1 MPLEL
6 PPVSWG
12 RDLLDYLWEIGPT
25 KKDGPIEAVDLVA
38 WEHLLGIEWQPYQS
52 RLLIK
57 LSKAYLGES
66 FAATKREAP
75 CPWPE
80 FESKWRW
87 ARNQKAEKSLDR
99 EERRLERKAKKLE
112 KPGNDSRS

>member
-1 MPLEL
+1 MEL
-6 PPVSWG
+6 PPVEWG

-25 KKDGPIEAVDLVA
+25 KKDGPIEAGDLVH

-57 LSKAYLGES
+57 LSRAYLGES
-66 FAATKREAP
+66 FAATKPNAP

-80 FESKWRW
+80 FEPRWRW
-87 ARNQKAEKSLDR
+87 ARSQQGEQSLDR
-99 EERRLERKAKKLE
+99 EEKRAARRAAKLE
-112 KPGNDSRS
+112 KK

>member
-12 RDLLDYLWEIGPT
+12 HDLLDYLWEIGPT
-25 KKDGPIEAVDLVA
+25 KGEGPIDATDLVA

-57 LSKAYLGES
+57 LSRVYLGES
-66 FAATKREAP
+66 HAATKRDAT

-80 FESKWRW
+80 FTAKWRW
-87 ARNQKAEKSLDR
+87 ARSQRGEKSLDQ
-99 EERRLERKAKKLE
+99 EEKRAARRAKKLE
-112 KPGNDSRS
+112 KS

>member
-1 MPLEL
+1 M
-6 PPVSWG
+6 SWG

-25 KKDGPIEAVDLVA
+25 KGEGPIEAADLVA

-57 LSKAYLGES
+57 LSRAYLGES
-66 FAATKREAP
+66 HAATKRDAP

-80 FESKWRW
+80 FVAKWRW
-87 ARNQKAEKSLDR
+87 ARNQRGEKSLDQ
-99 EERRLERKAKKLE
+99 EEKRAARRAKKLE
-112 KPGNDSRS
+112 KS